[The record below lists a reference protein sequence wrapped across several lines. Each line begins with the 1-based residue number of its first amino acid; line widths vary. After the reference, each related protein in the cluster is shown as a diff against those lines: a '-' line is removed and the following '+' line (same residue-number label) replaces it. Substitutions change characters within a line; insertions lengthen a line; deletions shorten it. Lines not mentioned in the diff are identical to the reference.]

1 MMESQAEQM
10 LHYLRRISNNS
21 DEIVRLLTLAQLP
34 PPIKTKA
41 VSRKKFKP
49 PTVAEVREHCT
60 KKNLHVDAQSFIDFY
75 ASKGWK
81 VGNAPMTSWPHACQT
96 WARRENHNAV
106 TTGAQRDHI

>member
-34 PPIKTKA
+34 PPIKTK

-106 TTGAQRDHI
+106 TTGAKRDHI